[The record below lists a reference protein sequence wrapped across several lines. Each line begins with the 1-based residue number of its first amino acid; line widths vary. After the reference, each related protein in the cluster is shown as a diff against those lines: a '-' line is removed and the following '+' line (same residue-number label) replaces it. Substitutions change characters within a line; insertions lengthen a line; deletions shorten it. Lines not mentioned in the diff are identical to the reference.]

1 MRAVSLVSFD
11 PLMGHFGGLTTLP
24 HLVLVLPVG
33 MLVALDVV
41 VDVQVL
47 RARGSV
53 YCFFLLASG
62 EG

>member
-1 MRAVSLVSFD
+1 MRTVSLASFD
-11 PLMGHFGGLTTLP
+11 PLTGHFGGLTRLP

-47 RARGSV
+47 RGFVVAFIISSCIR
-53 YCFFLLASG
+53 
-62 EG
+62 